1 MLNIPMERGYTMKK
15 KIVSLAVA
23 VVMFFVLALPFY
35 AATINLSTEIDGILN
50 YYTSQTTAI
59 ENWNE
64 IIAFSSVNAIK
75 GSALTEPTL
84 NENAPITLAQFIL
97 SRLALGINPNE
108 TSSVGDPVAKLA
120 SKQKE
125 DGSFYENDLYGTV
138 LCAVALQGAQAK
150 AGDET
155 VVYSAKQATSYIL
168 SLQKDDG
175 SFSEKMKTHALC
187 ATYLSAFT
195 ENNTEVTQA
204 LDKAAKFI
212 ADKYGDA
219 KTLEEAT
226 TEDIAYA
233 TMALAD
239 TEKAKTLDSFA
250 AYGDL
255 PSVLVSRKNSD
266 GIYRATSAEADS
278 DKDTTLAVLMAYD
291 ALSDGKSVWRSFEDY
306 GSVNENMWQKL
317 KWFALGFGVLVL
329 LSIIFWF
336 YIMFGRKKY
345 RDDAQGAVGK

>member
-1 MLNIPMERGYTMKK
+1 MKRGYTMKK
-15 KIVSLAVA
+15 KIVSVAVA
-23 VVMFFVLALPFY
+23 VVMFFALALPFY

-138 LCAVALQGAQAK
+138 LCAVALQGVQAK

>member
-1 MLNIPMERGYTMKK
+1 MKK

-23 VVMFFVLALPFY
+23 VAMFFALASPFY

-59 ENWNE
+59 ENWDE
-64 IIAFSSVNAIK
+64 IVAFSSVNAIK
-75 GSALTEPTL
+75 GSALKEPEL
-84 NENAPITLAQFIL
+84 NEKEPITLARFIL
-97 SRLALGINPNE
+97 SRLALDIKPSE

-138 LCAVALQGAQAK
+138 LCALALQGAQAN
-150 AGDET
+150 AGNET
-155 VVYSAKQATSYIL
+155 VVYSAKQATKYLL
-168 SLQKDDG
+168 SLQKEDGAFSDD
-175 SFSEKMKTHALC
+175 MKTHALC

-195 ENNTEVTQA
+195 ENNDEVTRA
-204 LDKAAKFI
+204 LDKATKFI
-212 ADKYGDA
+212 GDKYGDA
-219 KTLEEAT
+219 KTLEAAT
-226 TEDIAYA
+226 TEEIAYA
-233 TMALAD
+233 IMALAD
-239 TEKAKTLDSFA
+239 TEKAKTLDEFA

-255 PSVLVSRKNSD
+255 PSALVSRKNSD
-266 GIYRATSAEADS
+266 GIYRATAADAES
-278 DKDTTLAVLMAYD
+278 DKTSTLATLIAYD

-306 GSVNENMWQKL
+306 GGVNENMWQKL

-345 RDDAQGAVGK
+345 NDDARGAIGK